1 MLLYAGIASRLG
13 FKYSLFNDIVKKLKP
28 WSQSAGNTF
37 ILKSGTSETIRN
49 NTEII
54 KNIAIHVP
62 THLKPLNDEQFGHY
76 LAGLIDGDGHFSSKQ
91 QLVIVFSSP
100 DVKLAYYIKE
110 IIGFGNVKKIKDK
123 NAYLYI
129 ISNKPGIVRVINL
142 INGKLRTLNK
152 FHQVI
157 NNILAYPV
165 YTEENVNF
173 KINQSNDFYNHWI
186 AGFSDAAHNT
196 ATLNIASPLN
206 YSNRKIRDLNKGHI
220 SYSNYTKNK
229 HSVPQISQEKSLVVW
244 GQNLTSSVGK
254 GRFTKIVSDIIQL
267 TSYNKDIVVGLL
279 LSDGWITSTSI
290 SNKNSRLG
298 FKQSLS
304 HSSYVWFV
312 FFLLSHYCSSY
323 PIFIS
328 TKTKDTP
335 TYALQIFTRTLPC
348 FSEIRSL
355 FYVNNIKIVPEDIY
369 NLLTPVALAH
379 LIMGDGNADKHGLI
393 LCTDS
398 YSMKDV
404 VRLANVLM
412 VKYRL
417 DCSVYVKASMYPR
430 IYIKAKSMSLLRTL
444 VTQHMS
450 SGMLYKLGYPK
461 DGKDKSGRISTP
473 YNNQTKT
480 LTQNIGSDIF
490 QIKFLNN
497 NSLVTSSNS
506 KSNSES
512 MFKLNFELKIEAL
525 ESNKVIFEQLIKK
538 FGGYLSYDKLNNN
551 YIYSSGSFS
560 SARKIINYFST
571 YHLQS
576 SKYRDYLKWR
586 KTYCIVQEGSRLCRS
601 QPPKEG

>member
-1 MLLYAGIASRLG
+1 MLLYAGKASISS
-13 FKYSLFNDIVKKLKP
+13 FKYFIFLDTVKILKQ
-28 WSQSAGNTF
+28 WSQSAGNSFT
-37 ILKSGTSETIRN
+37 IKSGTSETIRDN
-49 NTEII
+49 SENI
-54 KNIAIHVP
+54 KKITIHVP

-76 LAGLIDGDGHFSSKQ
+76 LAGLIDGVGHFSSQQ

-100 DVKLAYYIKE
+100 DVQLAYYIKK
-110 IIGFGNVKKIKDK
+110 IIGFGHVKKVNNK

-129 ISNKPGIVRVINL
+129 ISKKDGILKVINL

-152 FHQVI
+152 FNQVI
-157 NNILAYPV
+157 NNILAHSKYS
-165 YTEENVNF
+165 EQNIDFEMN
-173 KINQSNDFYNHWI
+173 KSDDFYNNWI

-196 ATLNIASPLN
+196 ATLSTASGLN
-206 YSNRKIRDLNKGHI
+206 YSYRKIRDLNKGHI

-229 HSVPQISQEKSLVVW
+229 HSVPQISQDKSLVVW
-244 GQNLTSSVGK
+244 GKNLTSSRREGK
-254 GRFTKIVSDIIQL
+254 GRFTKAVSDMIQL
-267 TSYNKDIVVGLL
+267 TSYNKGVVVGLL

-323 PIFIS
+323 PVFIS
-328 TKTKDTP
+328 TKTKDTS

-348 FSEIRSL
+348 FTEIRSL

-450 SGMLYKLGYPK
+450 SDMLYKLGYPK

-473 YNNQTKT
+473 YNNQPKT

-490 QIKFLNN
+490 QINFLNN

-506 KSNSES
+506 KSNSEPK
-512 MFKLNFELKIEAL
+512 FKLNFELKIEAL
-525 ESNKVIFEQLIKK
+525 DSNKVIFEQLIKK

-560 SARKIINYFST
+560 SARKIINYFDT

-586 KTYCIVQEGSRLCRS
+586 KTYCIVQ
-601 QPPKEG
+601 